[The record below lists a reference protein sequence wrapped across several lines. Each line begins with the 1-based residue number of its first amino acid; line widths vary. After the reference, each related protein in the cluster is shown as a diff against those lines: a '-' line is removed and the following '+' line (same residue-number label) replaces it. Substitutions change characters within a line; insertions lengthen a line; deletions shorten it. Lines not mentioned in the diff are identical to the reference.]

1 MTHIDLSI
9 LLPSYNNV
17 CVSLVQ
23 VLQRQADALRGKL
36 DKPFRYEIIVADD
49 CSTDAACIDANR
61 VIGDMLHCRYLRM
74 KQNVGRAQIR
84 NVLISESSGDY
95 VLLIDSDLFLCD
107 DNYLYKYATST
118 ADVVYGGTRIGGEGF
133 AMVDNEA
140 KNDEINVENIQY
152 EGAKSENVRNEGHTE
167 NLKGNLRYIY
177 EKKAEPSHRAVFRQL
192 HPNQEISVCNLYAR
206 RDIMEAHPFD
216 SRFKAYGYED
226 VLFGKRLAESGI
238 EVTHIDNPVLIN
250 EFEPNSVFVKK
261 TEEAILTLCR
271 FEQDLEGYSNL
282 KTKVTTLGRYIPLSL
297 FRLWHR
303 IMKNKE
309 KRNLTGSKPSLLLF
323 KLYKLGFFLEN
334 RKVKK

>member
-49 CSTDAACIDANR
+49 GSTDAACIDANR

-84 NVLISESSGDY
+84 NVLISESRGDY

-118 ADVVYGGTRIGGEGF
+118 ADVVYGGTRIGGEGL

-140 KNDEINVENIQY
+140 N
-152 EGAKSENVRNEGHTE
+152 TE

-192 HPNQEISVCNLYAR
+192 RPNQEISVCNLYAR
-206 RDIMEAHPFD
+206 RDIMKAHPFD

-323 KLYKLGFFLEN
+323 KLYKLGFFLEK

>member
-36 DKPFRYEIIVADD
+36 DKPFSYEIIVADD

-74 KQNVGRAQIR
+74 EQNVGRAQIR
-84 NVLISESSGDY
+84 NVLISESRGDY

-118 ADVVYGGTRIGGEGF
+118 ADVVYGGTRIGGKGF
-133 AMVDNEA
+133 VMVDDEA
-140 KNDEINVENIQY
+140 N
-152 EGAKSENVRNEGHTE
+152 TE

-177 EKKAEPSHRAVFRQL
+177 EKKAEPSHRAAFRQL
-192 HPNQEISVCNLYAR
+192 RPNQEISVCNLYAR

-250 EFEPNSVFVKK
+250 EFESNSVFVKK

-282 KTKVTTLGRYIPLSL
+282 KTKVTSLGRYIPLSL

-334 RKVKK
+334 RMVKK

>member
-49 CSTDAACIDANR
+49 GSTDAACIDANR

-74 KQNVGRAQIR
+74 EQNVGRAQIR
-84 NVLISESSGDY
+84 NVLISESRGDY

-118 ADVVYGGTRIGGEGF
+118 ADVVYGGTRIGGEGL

-140 KNDEINVENIQY
+140 N
-152 EGAKSENVRNEGHTE
+152 TE

-177 EKKAEPSHRAVFRQL
+177 EKKAEPSHRAAFRQL
-192 HPNQEISVCNLYAR
+192 RPNQEISVCNLYAR

-238 EVTHIDNPVLIN
+238 EVTHIDNAVLIN
-250 EFEPNSVFVKK
+250 EFESNSVFVKK

>member
-23 VLQRQADALRGKL
+23 ALQRQADALRGKL

-49 CSTDAACIDANR
+49 GSTDAACIDANR

-74 KQNVGRAQIR
+74 EHNVGRAQIR
-84 NVLISESSGDY
+84 NVLISESCGDY

-107 DNYLYKYATST
+107 DNYLYRYATST
-118 ADVVYGGTRIGGEGF
+118 ADVVYGGTRIGGDGLV
-133 AMVDNEA
+133 MVDNEA
-140 KNDEINVENIQY
+140 N
-152 EGAKSENVRNEGHTE
+152 TE
-167 NLKGNLRYIY
+167 HLKGNLRYIY

-192 HPNQEISVCNLYAR
+192 RPNQEISVCNLYAR

-238 EVTHIDNPVLIN
+238 KVTHIDNPVLIN

-282 KTKVTTLGRYIPLSL
+282 KTKVAALGCFIPLSL
-297 FRLWHR
+297 FRFWHR

-309 KRNLTGSKPSLLLF
+309 KRNLTGQKPSLLLF

-334 RKVKK
+334 RKAKK

>member
-36 DKPFRYEIIVADD
+36 DKPFSYEIIVADD
-49 CSTDAACIDANR
+49 GSTDAACIDANR

-74 KQNVGRAQIR
+74 EQNVGRAQIR
-84 NVLISESSGDY
+84 NVLISESRGDY

-118 ADVVYGGTRIGGEGF
+118 ADVVNGGTRIGGEGL

-140 KNDEINVENIQY
+140 N
-152 EGAKSENVRNEGHTE
+152 TE

-177 EKKAEPSHRAVFRQL
+177 EKKAEPSHRAAFRQL
-192 HPNQEISVCNLYAR
+192 RPNQEISVCNLYAR

-334 RKVKK
+334 RMVKK

>member
-49 CSTDAACIDANR
+49 GSTDAACINANR

-74 KQNVGRAQIR
+74 EQNVGRAQIR
-84 NVLISESSGDY
+84 NVLISESRGDY

-140 KNDEINVENIQY
+140 N
-152 EGAKSENVRNEGHTE
+152 TE

-192 HPNQEISVCNLYAR
+192 RPNQEISVCNLYAR

-250 EFEPNSVFVKK
+250 EFESNSVFVKK

>member
-49 CSTDAACIDANR
+49 GSTDAACIDANR

-74 KQNVGRAQIR
+74 EQNVGRAQIR
-84 NVLISESSGDY
+84 NVLISESRGDY

-140 KNDEINVENIQY
+140 N
-152 EGAKSENVRNEGHTE
+152 TE

-177 EKKAEPSHRAVFRQL
+177 EKKAEPSHRATFRQL
-192 HPNQEISVCNLYAR
+192 RPNQEISVCNLYAR

-250 EFEPNSVFVKK
+250 EFESNSVFVKK

-334 RKVKK
+334 RMVKK

>member
-74 KQNVGRAQIR
+74 EQNVGRAQIR
-84 NVLISESSGDY
+84 NVLISESRGDY

-140 KNDEINVENIQY
+140 N
-152 EGAKSENVRNEGHTE
+152 TE

-177 EKKAEPSHRAVFRQL
+177 EKKAEPSHWAVFRQL
-192 HPNQEISVCNLYAR
+192 RPNQEISVCNLYAR

-250 EFEPNSVFVKK
+250 EFESNSVFVKK

-282 KTKVTTLGRYIPLSL
+282 KTKVSTLGRYIPLSL

>member
-23 VLQRQADALRGKL
+23 ALQRQSDALWGKL

-61 VIGDMLHCRYLRM
+61 VIGDMLHGRYLRM
-74 KQNVGRAQIR
+74 EQNVGRAQIR
-84 NVLISESSGDY
+84 NVLISESRGDY

-118 ADVVYGGTRIGGEGF
+118 ADVVYGGTRIGGEGL
-133 AMVDNEA
+133 AMVDHEA
-140 KNDEINVENIQY
+140 N
-152 EGAKSENVRNEGHTE
+152 TE

-192 HPNQEISVCNLYAR
+192 RPNQEISVCNLYAR
-206 RDIMEAHPFD
+206 RDIMKAHPFD

-238 EVTHIDNPVLIN
+238 EVTHIDNSVLIN

-282 KTKVTTLGRYIPLSL
+282 KTKVSTLGRYIPLSL

>member
-23 VLQRQADALRGKL
+23 ALQRQADALRGKL

-74 KQNVGRAQIR
+74 EQNVGRAQIR
-84 NVLISESSGDY
+84 NVLISESRGDY

-118 ADVVYGGTRIGGEGF
+118 ADVVYGGTCIGGEGL

-140 KNDEINVENIQY
+140 N
-152 EGAKSENVRNEGHTE
+152 TE

-192 HPNQEISVCNLYAR
+192 RPNQEISVCNLYAR

-334 RKVKK
+334 RMVKK

>member
-23 VLQRQADALRGKL
+23 ALQRQADALRGKL

-49 CSTDAACIDANR
+49 CSTDAVCIDANR

-84 NVLISESSGDY
+84 NVLISESRGDY

-118 ADVVYGGTRIGGEGF
+118 ADVVYGGTRIGGEGL

-140 KNDEINVENIQY
+140 N
-152 EGAKSENVRNEGHTE
+152 TE

-192 HPNQEISVCNLYAR
+192 RPNQEISVCNLYAR

>member
-74 KQNVGRAQIR
+74 EQNVGRAQIR
-84 NVLISESSGDY
+84 NVLISESRGDY

-140 KNDEINVENIQY
+140 N
-152 EGAKSENVRNEGHTE
+152 TE

-192 HPNQEISVCNLYAR
+192 RPNQEISVCNLYAR

-282 KTKVTTLGRYIPLSL
+282 KTKVSTLGRYIPLSL

-309 KRNLTGSKPSLLLF
+309 KRNLTGAKPSLLLF

-334 RKVKK
+334 RMVKK

>member
-49 CSTDAACIDANR
+49 GSTDAACIDANR

-74 KQNVGRAQIR
+74 EQNVGRAQIR
-84 NVLISESSGDY
+84 NVLISESRGDY

-118 ADVVYGGTRIGGEGF
+118 ADVVYGGTRIGGEGL
-133 AMVDNEA
+133 AMVNNEA
-140 KNDEINVENIQY
+140 N
-152 EGAKSENVRNEGHTE
+152 TE

-177 EKKAEPSHRAVFRQL
+177 EKKAEPSHRAAFRQL
-192 HPNQEISVCNLYAR
+192 RPNQEISVCNLYAR

-250 EFEPNSVFVKK
+250 EFESNSVFVKK

-282 KTKVTTLGRYIPLSL
+282 KTKVSTLGRYIPLSL

>member
-23 VLQRQADALRGKL
+23 ALQRQADALRGKL

-49 CSTDAACIDANR
+49 GSTDAACIDANR

-74 KQNVGRAQIR
+74 EQNVGRAQIR

-118 ADVVYGGTRIGGEGF
+118 ADVVYGGTRIGGEGL

-140 KNDEINVENIQY
+140 N
-152 EGAKSENVRNEGHTE
+152 TE

-192 HPNQEISVCNLYAR
+192 RPNQEISVCNLYAR

-309 KRNLTGSKPSLLLF
+309 KRNLTGPKPSLLLF

>member
-23 VLQRQADALRGKL
+23 VLQRQADALSGKL

-74 KQNVGRAQIR
+74 EQNVGRAQIR
-84 NVLISESSGDY
+84 NVLISESRGDY

-118 ADVVYGGTRIGGEGF
+118 ADVVYGGTRIGGEGL

-140 KNDEINVENIQY
+140 N
-152 EGAKSENVRNEGHTE
+152 TE

-192 HPNQEISVCNLYAR
+192 RPNQEISVCNLYAR
-206 RDIMEAHPFD
+206 RDIMKAHPFD

-309 KRNLTGSKPSLLLF
+309 KRNLTGLKPSLLLF

>member
-17 CVSLVQ
+17 CVLLVQ

-49 CSTDAACIDANR
+49 GSTDAACIDANR

-74 KQNVGRAQIR
+74 EQNVGRAQIR
-84 NVLISESSGDY
+84 NLLISESRGDY

-118 ADVVYGGTRIGGEGF
+118 ADVVYGGTRIGGEGL

-140 KNDEINVENIQY
+140 N
-152 EGAKSENVRNEGHTE
+152 TE

-192 HPNQEISVCNLYAR
+192 RPNQEISVCNLYAR

>member
-49 CSTDAACIDANR
+49 CSTDAACVDANR

-74 KQNVGRAQIR
+74 EQNVGRAQIR
-84 NVLISESSGDY
+84 NVLISESRGDY

-118 ADVVYGGTRIGGEGF
+118 ADVVYGGTRIGGEGL

-140 KNDEINVENIQY
+140 N
-152 EGAKSENVRNEGHTE
+152 TE

-177 EKKAEPSHRAVFRQL
+177 EKKAEPSHRAAFRQL
-192 HPNQEISVCNLYAR
+192 RPNQEISVCNLYAR

-282 KTKVTTLGRYIPLSL
+282 KTKVSTLGRFIPLSL

>member
-49 CSTDAACIDANR
+49 GSTDAACIDANR

-74 KQNVGRAQIR
+74 EQNVGRAQIR
-84 NVLISESSGDY
+84 NVLISESRGDY

-118 ADVVYGGTRIGGEGF
+118 ADVVYGGTRIGGEGL

-140 KNDEINVENIQY
+140 N
-152 EGAKSENVRNEGHTE
+152 TE

-177 EKKAEPSHRAVFRQL
+177 EKKAEPSHRAAFRQL
-192 HPNQEISVCNLYAR
+192 RPNQEISVCNLYAR

-250 EFEPNSVFVKK
+250 EFESNSVFVKK

-282 KTKVTTLGRYIPLSL
+282 KTKVSTLGRYIPLSL

-309 KRNLTGSKPSLLLF
+309 KRNLTGSKPNLLLF

>member
-1 MTHIDLSI
+1 MTHIELSI

-74 KQNVGRAQIR
+74 EQNVGRAQIR
-84 NVLISESSGDY
+84 NVLISESRGDY

-140 KNDEINVENIQY
+140 N
-152 EGAKSENVRNEGHTE
+152 TE

-177 EKKAEPSHRAVFRQL
+177 EKKAEPSHRAAFRQL
-192 HPNQEISVCNLYAR
+192 RPNQEISVCNLYAR

-282 KTKVTTLGRYIPLSL
+282 KTKVSTLGRYIPLSL

>member
-36 DKPFRYEIIVADD
+36 DKPFRYEIIVSDD
-49 CSTDAACIDANR
+49 GSTDAACIDANR

-74 KQNVGRAQIR
+74 EQNVGRAQIR
-84 NVLISESSGDY
+84 NVLISESRGDY

-140 KNDEINVENIQY
+140 NT
-152 EGAKSENVRNEGHTE
+152 A

-177 EKKAEPSHRAVFRQL
+177 EKKAEPSHRAAFRQL
-192 HPNQEISVCNLYAR
+192 RPNQEISVCNLYAR

-309 KRNLTGSKPSLLLF
+309 KRNLTGSKPNLLLF

>member
-49 CSTDAACIDANR
+49 CSTDVACIDANR

-74 KQNVGRAQIR
+74 EQNVGRAQIR
-84 NVLISESSGDY
+84 NVLISESRGDY

-118 ADVVYGGTRIGGEGF
+118 ADVVYGGTRIGGEGL

-140 KNDEINVENIQY
+140 N
-152 EGAKSENVRNEGHTE
+152 TE

-192 HPNQEISVCNLYAR
+192 RPNQEISVCNLYAR

-282 KTKVTTLGRYIPLSL
+282 KTKVSTLGRYIPLSL

>member
-23 VLQRQADALRGKL
+23 VLQCQADALRGKL

-49 CSTDAACIDANR
+49 GSTDAACIDANR

-74 KQNVGRAQIR
+74 EQNVGRAQIR

-118 ADVVYGGTRIGGEGF
+118 ADVVYGGTRIGGEGL

-140 KNDEINVENIQY
+140 N
-152 EGAKSENVRNEGHTE
+152 TE

-177 EKKAEPSHRAVFRQL
+177 EKKAEPSHRAAFRQL
-192 HPNQEISVCNLYAR
+192 RPNQEISVCNLYAR

-282 KTKVTTLGRYIPLSL
+282 KTKVSTLGRYIPLSL

>member
-23 VLQRQADALRGKL
+23 VLQRQADALWGKL

-74 KQNVGRAQIR
+74 EQNVGRAQIR

-118 ADVVYGGTRIGGEGF
+118 ADVVYGGTCIGGEGL

-140 KNDEINVENIQY
+140 N
-152 EGAKSENVRNEGHTE
+152 TE

-192 HPNQEISVCNLYAR
+192 RPNQEISVCNLYAR
-206 RDIMEAHPFD
+206 RDIMKAHPFD

>member
-49 CSTDAACIDANR
+49 GSTDAACIDANR

-74 KQNVGRAQIR
+74 EQNVGRAQIR
-84 NVLISESSGDY
+84 NVLISESRGDY

-118 ADVVYGGTRIGGEGF
+118 ADVVYGGTRIGGEGL

-140 KNDEINVENIQY
+140 N
-152 EGAKSENVRNEGHTE
+152 TE

-192 HPNQEISVCNLYAR
+192 RPNQEISVCNLYAR

-334 RKVKK
+334 RKVNK

>member
-74 KQNVGRAQIR
+74 EQNVGRAQIR
-84 NVLISESSGDY
+84 NVLISESRGDY

-107 DNYLYKYATST
+107 DNYLYKYATLT

-140 KNDEINVENIQY
+140 N
-152 EGAKSENVRNEGHTE
+152 TE

-192 HPNQEISVCNLYAR
+192 RPNQEISVCNLYAR

>member
-1 MTHIDLSI
+1 MTHIDMSI

-49 CSTDAACIDANR
+49 GSTDAACIDANR

-74 KQNVGRAQIR
+74 EQNVGRAQIR
-84 NVLISESSGDY
+84 NVLISESRGDY

-118 ADVVYGGTRIGGEGF
+118 ADVVYGGTRIGGEGL

-140 KNDEINVENIQY
+140 N
-152 EGAKSENVRNEGHTE
+152 TE

-177 EKKAEPSHRAVFRQL
+177 EKKAELSHRAAFRQL
-192 HPNQEISVCNLYAR
+192 RPNQEISVCNLYAR

-282 KTKVTTLGRYIPLSL
+282 KTKVSTLGRYIPLSL

>member
-23 VLQRQADALRGKL
+23 ALQRQADALWRKL

-49 CSTDAACIDANR
+49 GSTDAACIDANR
-61 VIGDMLHCRYLRM
+61 VIGDMPHCRYVRM
-74 KQNVGRAQIR
+74 EHNVGRAQIR
-84 NVLISESSGDY
+84 NVLISESCGDY

-107 DNYLYKYATST
+107 DNYLYRYATST
-118 ADVVYGGTRIGGEGF
+118 ADVVYGGTRIGGEGLV
-133 AMVDNEA
+133 MVDDEA
-140 KNDEINVENIQY
+140 N
-152 EGAKSENVRNEGHTE
+152 TE
-167 NLKGNLRYIY
+167 HLKGNLRYIY

-192 HPNQEISVCNLYAR
+192 RPNQEISVCNLYAR

>member
-23 VLQRQADALRGKL
+23 ALQRQADALWGKL

-74 KQNVGRAQIR
+74 EQNVGRAQIR
-84 NVLISESSGDY
+84 NVLISESRGDY

-140 KNDEINVENIQY
+140 N
-152 EGAKSENVRNEGHTE
+152 TE
-167 NLKGNLRYIY
+167 HLKGNLRYIY
-177 EKKAEPSHRAVFRQL
+177 EKKAEPSHRAAFRQL
-192 HPNQEISVCNLYAR
+192 RPNQEISVCNLYAR
-206 RDIMEAHPFD
+206 RDIMKAHPFD

-282 KTKVTTLGRYIPLSL
+282 KTKVSTLGRYIPLSL

-309 KRNLTGSKPSLLLF
+309 KRNLTGPKPSLLLF

>member
-23 VLQRQADALRGKL
+23 ALQRQADALRGKL

-61 VIGDMLHCRYLRM
+61 IIGDMLHCRYLRM
-74 KQNVGRAQIR
+74 EQNVGRAQIR
-84 NVLISESSGDY
+84 NVLISESRGDY

-140 KNDEINVENIQY
+140 N
-152 EGAKSENVRNEGHTE
+152 TE

-192 HPNQEISVCNLYAR
+192 RPNQEISVCNLYAR
-206 RDIMEAHPFD
+206 RDIMKAHPFD

-309 KRNLTGSKPSLLLF
+309 KRNLTGPKPSLLLF

>member
-23 VLQRQADALRGKL
+23 ALQRQADALWGKL

-49 CSTDAACIDANR
+49 GSTDAACIDANR

-74 KQNVGRAQIR
+74 EQNVGRAQIR

-118 ADVVYGGTRIGGEGF
+118 ADVVYGGTRIGGEGLV
-133 AMVDNEA
+133 MVDNEA
-140 KNDEINVENIQY
+140 N
-152 EGAKSENVRNEGHTE
+152 TE

-192 HPNQEISVCNLYAR
+192 RPNQEISVCNLYAR

-309 KRNLTGSKPSLLLF
+309 QRNLTGPKPSLLLF

-334 RKVKK
+334 RKVKT

>member
-49 CSTDAACIDANR
+49 GSTDAACFDANR

-74 KQNVGRAQIR
+74 EQNVGRAQIR
-84 NVLISESSGDY
+84 NVLISESRGDY

-118 ADVVYGGTRIGGEGF
+118 ADVVYGGTRIGGEGL

-140 KNDEINVENIQY
+140 N
-152 EGAKSENVRNEGHTE
+152 TE

-177 EKKAEPSHRAVFRQL
+177 EKKAEPSHRAAFRQL
-192 HPNQEISVCNLYAR
+192 RPNQEISVCNLYAR

-282 KTKVTTLGRYIPLSL
+282 KTKVSTLGRYIPLSL

>member
-23 VLQRQADALRGKL
+23 TLQRQADALRGKL

-49 CSTDAACIDANR
+49 GSTDAACIDANR

-74 KQNVGRAQIR
+74 EQNVGRAQIR

-140 KNDEINVENIQY
+140 N
-152 EGAKSENVRNEGHTE
+152 TE

-192 HPNQEISVCNLYAR
+192 RPNQEISVCNLYAR
-206 RDIMEAHPFD
+206 RDIMKAHPFD

-309 KRNLTGSKPSLLLF
+309 KRNLTGPKPSLLLF

>member
-23 VLQRQADALRGKL
+23 VLQRQADALRGRL
-36 DKPFRYEIIVADD
+36 GKPFRYEIIVADD

-74 KQNVGRAQIR
+74 EQNVGRAQIR
-84 NVLISESSGDY
+84 NVLISESRGDY

-118 ADVVYGGTRIGGEGF
+118 ADVVYGGTRIGGEGL

-140 KNDEINVENIQY
+140 N
-152 EGAKSENVRNEGHTE
+152 TE
-167 NLKGNLRYIY
+167 NLKGNLRYLY
-177 EKKAEPSHRAVFRQL
+177 EKKAEPSHRAAFRQL
-192 HPNQEISVCNLYAR
+192 RPNQEISVCNLYAR

>member
-23 VLQRQADALRGKL
+23 ALQRQADALWGKL

-74 KQNVGRAQIR
+74 EQNVGRAQIR
-84 NVLISESSGDY
+84 NVLISESRGDY

-118 ADVVYGGTRIGGEGF
+118 ADVVYGGTCIGGEGL

-140 KNDEINVENIQY
+140 N
-152 EGAKSENVRNEGHTE
+152 TE

-192 HPNQEISVCNLYAR
+192 RPNQEISVCNLYAR
-206 RDIMEAHPFD
+206 RDIMKAHPFD

>member
-74 KQNVGRAQIR
+74 EQNVGRAQIR
-84 NVLISESSGDY
+84 NVLISESRGDY

-133 AMVDNEA
+133 AMVDNKA
-140 KNDEINVENIQY
+140 N
-152 EGAKSENVRNEGHTE
+152 TE

-177 EKKAEPSHRAVFRQL
+177 EKKAEPSHRAAFRQL
-192 HPNQEISVCNLYAR
+192 RPNQEISVCNLYAR

-250 EFEPNSVFVKK
+250 EFESNSVFVKK

-334 RKVKK
+334 RMVKK

>member
-49 CSTDAACIDANR
+49 GSTDAACIDANR

-74 KQNVGRAQIR
+74 EQNVGRAQIR
-84 NVLISESSGDY
+84 NVLISESRGDY
-95 VLLIDSDLFLCD
+95 VLLLDSDLFLCD

-140 KNDEINVENIQY
+140 N
-152 EGAKSENVRNEGHTE
+152 TE

-177 EKKAEPSHRAVFRQL
+177 EKKAEPSHRAAFRQL
-192 HPNQEISVCNLYAR
+192 RPNQEISVCNLYAR

-238 EVTHIDNPVLIN
+238 EVTHIDNAVLIN
-250 EFEPNSVFVKK
+250 EFESNSVFVKK

>member
-23 VLQRQADALRGKL
+23 VLQRQADALSGKL

-49 CSTDAACIDANR
+49 GSTDAACIDANR

-74 KQNVGRAQIR
+74 EQNVGRAQIR
-84 NVLISESSGDY
+84 NVLISESRGDY

-140 KNDEINVENIQY
+140 N
-152 EGAKSENVRNEGHTE
+152 TE

-177 EKKAEPSHRAVFRQL
+177 EKKAEPSHQAAFRQL
-192 HPNQEISVCNLYAR
+192 RPNQEISVCNLYAR

>member
-36 DKPFRYEIIVADD
+36 DKPFSYEIIVADD
-49 CSTDAACIDANR
+49 GSTDAACIDANR

-74 KQNVGRAQIR
+74 EQNVGRAQIR
-84 NVLISESSGDY
+84 NVLISESRGDY

-133 AMVDNEA
+133 AMVDNKA
-140 KNDEINVENIQY
+140 N
-152 EGAKSENVRNEGHTE
+152 TE

-177 EKKAEPSHRAVFRQL
+177 EKKAEPSHRAAFRQL
-192 HPNQEISVCNLYAR
+192 RPNQEISVCNLYAR

-250 EFEPNSVFVKK
+250 EFESNSVFVKK

-334 RKVKK
+334 RMVKK

>member
-23 VLQRQADALRGKL
+23 ALQRQADALRGKL

-49 CSTDAACIDANR
+49 GSTDAACIDANR

-74 KQNVGRAQIR
+74 EQNVGRAQIR
-84 NVLISESSGDY
+84 NVLISESRGDY
-95 VLLIDSDLFLCD
+95 ALLIDSDLFLCD

-140 KNDEINVENIQY
+140 N
-152 EGAKSENVRNEGHTE
+152 TE
-167 NLKGNLRYIY
+167 HLKGNLRYIY

-192 HPNQEISVCNLYAR
+192 RPNQEISVCNLYAR

-282 KTKVTTLGRYIPLSL
+282 KTKVTTLCRYIPLSL

>member
-23 VLQRQADALRGKL
+23 VLQRQADALRDKL

-49 CSTDAACIDANR
+49 GSTDAACIDANR

-74 KQNVGRAQIR
+74 EQNVGRAQIR
-84 NVLISESSGDY
+84 NVLISESRGDY

-118 ADVVYGGTRIGGEGF
+118 ADVVYGGTRIGGEGL

-140 KNDEINVENIQY
+140 N
-152 EGAKSENVRNEGHTE
+152 TE

-177 EKKAEPSHRAVFRQL
+177 EKKAEPSHRAAFRQL
-192 HPNQEISVCNLYAR
+192 RPNQEISVCNLYAR